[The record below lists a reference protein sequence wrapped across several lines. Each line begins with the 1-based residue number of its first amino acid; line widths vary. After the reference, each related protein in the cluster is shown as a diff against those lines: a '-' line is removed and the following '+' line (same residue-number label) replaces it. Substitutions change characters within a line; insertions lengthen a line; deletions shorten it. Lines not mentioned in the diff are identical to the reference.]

1 MASSG
6 GIPGHISGR
15 PEYSAFGIMV
25 DMRRNTVSVAE
36 RTYDL
41 AVIGGGIFG
50 VCAAWD
56 AVLRGLSVVL
66 LERNDFCGGA
76 SANCFKMVHGGI
88 RYIQHGDIA
97 RVRSSCAERSAFL
110 RIAPH
115 LVEPLPIIIPTYGH
129 GKKGKALLGAGA
141 LAYDLITADRN
152 RGIRETSRR
161 IPFSH
166 FVSRSELLERFPG
179 LERRDLTG
187 GVTIYDG
194 QMYSPPR
201 LVLAFLRSAVDK
213 GVAALNYAEVTGFLR
228 KGERVTGVTVRD
240 RLEGSDFEVRA
251 KCVLNAAGP
260 WSEHLLT
267 EALGL
272 RLEPQGTYS
281 RDACFVV
288 RKRFASGA
296 ALAVPGRTRDPDAL
310 ISREARHLF
319 IVPWRDVNLVGVWH
333 VVYPGRPDNFTV
345 TEQELLSYIDEV
357 NGACPTLELTLDDV
371 TQWNAGLVPFGD
383 NRPGQEH
390 LSYGKRSRLVDHRA
404 RHGIS
409 GLVTL
414 IGIRYTMGRYDAAR
428 AVDRV
433 MDQLGRNTARPRTE
447 SLPVHGG
454 DFHSFTLLRR
464 DIARDLG
471 EMADEETVTAVAHNY
486 GAAYRELLPHAASHP
501 GVFAGTRVLR
511 AEVAHAVHEEMAM
524 RLTDVVMRRTE
535 LGTAGH
541 PGHEVLAQCADL
553 MAREAGWDLLRRNE
567 ELRQAEGELERL
579 SPGA

>member
-1 MASSG
+1 MNDHHGDAHQAG
-6 GIPGHISGR
+6 RAPAMERNPGSIADEH
-15 PEYSAFGIMV
+15 F
-25 DMRRNTVSVAE
+25 
-36 RTYDL
+36 DL
-41 AVIGGGIFG
+41 VIIGGGIFG
-50 VCAAWD
+50 ICAAWD
-56 AVLRGLSVVL
+56 AVLRGLRVALV
-66 LERNDFCGGA
+66 ERGDFCGGA

-88 RYIQHGDIA
+88 RYIQHGDIV

-110 RIAPH
+110 RVAPH

-141 LAYDLITADRN
+141 LTYDLLTADRN
-152 RGIRETSRR
+152 RGIREASRR
-161 IPFSH
+161 IPFSR

-194 QMYSPPR
+194 QMYNPPR
-201 LVLAFLRSAVDK
+201 LALAFLRSAVDK

-228 KGERVTGVTVRD
+228 EGGRITGVTVHD
-240 RLEGSDFEVRA
+240 RLEGGDFDLHAR
-251 KCVLNAAGP
+251 CVLNAAGP
-260 WSEHLLT
+260 WSEHLLA

-272 RLEPQGTYS
+272 HLEPEGTYS

-288 RKRFASGA
+288 RKRFARGA

-310 ISREARHLF
+310 LSREARHLF
-319 IVPWRDVNLVGVWH
+319 IVPWREVNLVGVWH
-333 VVYPGRPDNFTV
+333 VVYPGRPDDFKV
-345 TEQELLSYIDEV
+345 TEQELRAFIDEV

-383 NRPGQEH
+383 NRPGQEN

-404 RHGIS
+404 CHGIS

-433 MDQLGRNTARPRTE
+433 MDQLGVKAPRPRTE

-454 DFHSFTLLRR
+454 DFQCFASLCR

-471 EMADEETVTAVAHNY
+471 GMVDEETVTAIAHNH
-486 GAAYRELLPHAASHP
+486 GAAYRELLPYVAAYP

-511 AEVAHAVHEEMAM
+511 AEAAHAVREEMAV

-541 PGHEVLAQCADL
+541 PGHEVLAQCAEI
-553 MAREAGWDLLRRNE
+553 MAREAGWDGSRQDK
-567 ELRQAEGELERL
+567 ELNMAEAELKRL
-579 SPGA
+579 SPGR